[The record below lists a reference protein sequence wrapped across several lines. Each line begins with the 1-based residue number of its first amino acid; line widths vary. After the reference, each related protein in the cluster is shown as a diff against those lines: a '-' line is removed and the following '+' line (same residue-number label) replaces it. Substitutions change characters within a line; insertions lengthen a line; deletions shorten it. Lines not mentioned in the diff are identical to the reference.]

1 MAMKWRGPEAVKLID
16 MEVGKRVDAAGRF
29 VWGEARK
36 IVSRAQPVKIYGKGA
51 GRSRKGLKPSLA
63 GEPPKKVTGALR
75 LSITKEFDR
84 SAMAVQVG
92 TRLPYGKYLELGT
105 RPRGKGKG
113 LRPRPW
119 LRPTLVNHQAEIR
132 ARFGVGGKV

>member
-1 MAMKWRGPEAVKLID
+1 MAMVWRGPEAIKLID

-36 IVSRAQPVKIYGKGA
+36 IVSRDQTVKIYGKGA

-84 SAMAVQVG
+84 VAMAVQIG
-92 TRLPYGKYLELGT
+92 TRFDYGKFLELGT
-105 RPRGKGKG
+105 RKMAA
-113 LRPRPW
+113 RPW